1 MNGARK
7 IKWECW
13 IDGKRGPAIAG
24 YIDVRGHLFAFAA
37 HIGPPRRRPRDVM
50 KRHDAMRLIRQELH
64 RAVAS

>member
-1 MNGARK
+1 MNSAPK
-7 IKWECW
+7 VKWEFW
-13 IDGKRGPAIAG
+13 IDGPRGPAIAG
-24 YIDVRGHLFAFAA
+24 SIEMRGHLYQLAA